1 MTGVQVYQKQDYVDK
16 IIIKGHALSGEY
28 GHDVVCAGISTVVTG
43 ICNALEELSDYAEK
57 MITYKEGYV
66 EIPNLIDD
74 AKVQLIIDVLIVQ
87 LKTIEN
93 VYSDYIEISY
103 L

>member
-1 MTGVQVYQKQDYVDK
+1 MTKVKIYQKQDHVDK

-43 ICNALEELSDYAEK
+43 ICNALEELSDYATE
-57 MITYKEGYV
+57 MITFNEGYV
-66 EIPNLIDD
+66 EIPNLNDD
-74 AKVQLIIDVLIVQ
+74 AKIQLIIDVLIVQ
-87 LKTIEN
+87 LKTIEHI
-93 VYSDYIEISY
+93 YSDYIEISY